1 MHLFGRE
8 IEGYKQWFVLLVTV
22 LLVASGLCGL
32 QWAIIAGS
40 GGRGGVLVP
49 VFMLTGVAEL
59 TLMALSAVG
68 ILLVLIIWPI
78 SILYNRHAQPP
89 KDNVQR
95 LFKNAVSGDEEKS
108 KDRSDEEPHDR

>member
-8 IEGYKQWFVLLVTV
+8 IEGYKQWFVFLVTV

-32 QWAIIAGS
+32 QWAIMAGA
-40 GGRGGVLVP
+40 GNHGEGLIP
-49 VFMLTGVAEL
+49 VFMLTGATEL
-59 TLMALSAVG
+59 ILMALSGVG

-78 SILYNRHAQPP
+78 SIFYNRHAKPAEN
-89 KDNVQR
+89 DVQQ
-95 LFKNAVSGDEEKS
+95 LFENAVSGDEEKS